1 MWDDPM
7 TQTRIYV
14 PLLPEAVR
22 RLAADREIGPAPVAA
37 FGVTERIERAD
48 PTGLEEEWEYAALT
62 EAADAAALLQGT
74 TVAKRVV
81 AAADV
86 DPGTVSSDGTRESLA
101 AVTVSSPIP
110 LRQVV
115 SFHVDEEAGD
125 QGMEDL
131 LWYDA
136 TELDELLRLL

>member
-1 MWDDPM
+1 M
-7 TQTRIYV
+7 TQARIYL

-22 RLAADREIGPAPVAA
+22 RLAADREVGPAPVAA
-37 FGVTERIERAD
+37 FGVTGRIERAD
-48 PTGLEEEWEYAALT
+48 PTGLEEEWEYAALS
-62 EAADAAALLQGT
+62 EAVDAAAELQGT

-86 DPGTVSSDGTRESLA
+86 DPGVVSPDGTRDALG
-101 AVTVSSPIP
+101 AVTVSVAVA

-115 SFHVDEEAGD
+115 SFHVDEEAGN

-136 TELDELLRLL
+136 TELDEVLRLL

>member
-1 MWDDPM
+1 M
-7 TQTRIYV
+7 TQTRIYI
-14 PLLPEAVR
+14 PLLPDAVR

-37 FGVTERIERAD
+37 FGVTDRVERAD
-48 PTGLEEEWEYAALT
+48 PTGHEEEWEYAALT
-62 EAADAAALLQGT
+62 EAAEAAALLQGNA
-74 TVAKRVV
+74 VAKRVV

-86 DPGTVSSDGTRESLA
+86 DPGSVSSDGSRESLA
-101 AVTVSSPIP
+101 AVTVESPVA

-136 TELDELLRLL
+136 TELDEVLRLL

>member
-1 MWDDPM
+1 M

-14 PLLPEAVR
+14 ALLPDAVR
-22 RLAADREIGPAPVAA
+22 RLAAEREIGPAPVAA

-48 PTGLEEEWEYAALT
+48 PTGQEEEWEYAALT
-62 EAADAAALLQGT
+62 EAAEAAALLQGT

-86 DPGTVSSDGTRESLA
+86 DPGAVAADGTRDSLA
-101 AVTVSSPIP
+101 AVTVSTVIS

-136 TELDELLRLL
+136 TELDEVLRLL

>member
-1 MWDDPM
+1 M
-7 TQTRIYV
+7 TQTRIYL
-14 PLLPEAVR
+14 PLLPDAVR
-22 RLAADREIGPAPVAA
+22 RLAADREIGPAPIAA
-37 FGVTERIERAD
+37 FGVTDRIERAD
-48 PTGLEEEWEYAALT
+48 PAGLEEEWEYAALT
-62 EAADAAALLQGT
+62 EAAQAAALLQGT

-86 DPGTVSSDGTRESLA
+86 DPGSVSSDGTQESFA
-101 AVTVSSPIP
+101 AVTVSSPVA

-115 SFHVDEEAGD
+115 SFHIDEEAGD

-136 TELDELLRLL
+136 TELDEVLRLL

>member
-1 MWDDPM
+1 M

-14 PLLPEAVR
+14 ALLPDSLR
-22 RLAADREIGPAPVAA
+22 RLAAEREIGPAPVAA
-37 FGVTERIERAD
+37 FGVTERLERAD

-62 EAADAAALLQGT
+62 EAAEAAAVLQGT

-86 DPGTVSSDGTRESLA
+86 DPGTVAADGTRDSLA
-101 AVTVSSPIP
+101 AVTVSTAIP
-110 LRQVV
+110 VRQVV

-136 TELDELLRLL
+136 TELDEVLRLL

>member
-1 MWDDPM
+1 M

-14 PLLPEAVR
+14 PLLADAVR
-22 RLAADREIGPAPVAA
+22 RLATDRELGPAPVAA

-48 PTGLEEEWEYAALT
+48 PTGLEEEWEYAVLT
-62 EAADAAALLQGT
+62 EAVDAAALLQGT
-74 TVAKRVV
+74 RVAKRVV

-86 DPGTVSSDGTRESLA
+86 DPEWVSTDGSRGGLGS
-101 AVTVSSPIP
+101 VTVASTVP
-110 LRQVV
+110 LARIV
-115 SFHVDEEAGD
+115 SFHVDETAGD

-136 TELDELLRLL
+136 TELDEVLRLL